1 MQLQERA
8 TGARFDL
15 SPLPIG
21 ISDSSQKRPFRFRS
35 GDCESNIRLVSH
47 QEAPRRRRWREVSEA
62 GCEISGG
69 EKVFSRSFASFRG
82 HVLAVYSLRRLPRE
96 WPKVSIIKV
105 SCYEKSDDF
114 ISNMWEVNSV
124 RVLVAIDALRA
135 PQHPARR
142 PSFHASSSRF
152 FPGRHCDRNSS
163 FHLEISRAPEAGAMP
178 AYILKVLAPAAQ
190 SFIRHSHATL
200 PSAACSPIELTFR
213 PRSENLVSGA
223 KNLNSDVNLQDSA
236 LLSTMCDPVSAR

>member
-96 WPKVSIIKV
+96 WPKSTQIALKYGENVDGIIV
-105 SCYEKSDDF
+105 H
-114 ISNMWEVNSV
+114 IIRLLSV
-124 RVLVAIDALRA
+124 DILAIIDALRA

-142 PSFHASSSRF
+142 PSFHALQVDFSQDVTVTAVHLFTSKFHVGPRQGQCRLTSSRF
-152 FPGRHCDRNSS
+152 
-163 FHLEISRAPEAGAMP
+163 
-178 AYILKVLAPAAQ
+178 
-190 SFIRHSHATL
+190 
-200 PSAACSPIELTFR
+200 
-213 PRSENLVSGA
+213 
-223 KNLNSDVNLQDSA
+223 
-236 LLSTMCDPVSAR
+236 

>member
-21 ISDSSQKRPFRFRS
+21 IPDSSQKRPFRFRS
-35 GDCESNIRLVSH
+35 GDCESNARLVSH

-96 WPKVSIIKV
+96 WPKVSRDCNRTCTDVDGMV
-105 SCYEKSDDF
+105 SSNSETTSVD
-114 ISNMWEVNSV
+114 IS
-124 RVLVAIDALRA
+124 AHFDALRA

-142 PSFHASSSRF
+142 PSFHASSSRY
-152 FPGRHCDRNSS
+152 FPGRHCDRSSS
-163 FHLEISRAPEAGAMP
+163 FHLEISRGPEAGAMP

-190 SFIRHSHATL
+190 SFIRYSHATL
-200 PSAACSPIELTFR
+200 PSAACSPISHFSPKIR
-213 PRSENLVSGA
+213 KFGA
-223 KNLNSDVNLQDSA
+223 ATQKIGCFWVIGQSMEGVRRGLQ
-236 LLSTMCDPVSAR
+236 

>member
-21 ISDSSQKRPFRFRS
+21 IPDSSQKRPFRFRS
-35 GDCESNIRLVSH
+35 GDCESNVRLVSH

-96 WPKVSIIKV
+96 WPKSTQIALKYGENVDGIIV
-105 SCYEKSDDF
+105 H
-114 ISNMWEVNSV
+114 IIRLLSV
-124 RVLVAIDALRA
+124 DILAIIDALRA
-135 PQHPARR
+135 PPAPRARR
-142 PSFHASSSRF
+142 RLTPLQVDFSQDVTVTAIHLFTSKFHVRPRRGQCRLTSSRF
-152 FPGRHCDRNSS
+152 
-163 FHLEISRAPEAGAMP
+163 
-178 AYILKVLAPAAQ
+178 
-190 SFIRHSHATL
+190 
-200 PSAACSPIELTFR
+200 
-213 PRSENLVSGA
+213 
-223 KNLNSDVNLQDSA
+223 
-236 LLSTMCDPVSAR
+236 

>member
-35 GDCESNIRLVSH
+35 GDCESNVRLVSH

-96 WPKVSIIKV
+96 WPKSTQERRRWCTDVHEPSAYMLRNFPMNIGAR
-105 SCYEKSDDF
+105 F
-114 ISNMWEVNSV
+114 
-124 RVLVAIDALRA
+124 DALRA

-142 PSFHASSSRF
+142 PSFHALQVDFSQDVTVTAVHLFTSKFHVRPRRGQCRLTSSRF
-152 FPGRHCDRNSS
+152 
-163 FHLEISRAPEAGAMP
+163 
-178 AYILKVLAPAAQ
+178 
-190 SFIRHSHATL
+190 
-200 PSAACSPIELTFR
+200 
-213 PRSENLVSGA
+213 
-223 KNLNSDVNLQDSA
+223 
-236 LLSTMCDPVSAR
+236 

>member
-35 GDCESNIRLVSH
+35 GDCESNVRLVSH
-47 QEAPRRRRWREVSEA
+47 QEAPRRRRWRDVSEA

-96 WPKVSIIKV
+96 WPKSTQERRRWCTDVHEPSAYMLRNFPMNIGAR
-105 SCYEKSDDF
+105 F
-114 ISNMWEVNSV
+114 
-124 RVLVAIDALRA
+124 DALRA
-135 PQHPARR
+135 PQHHARR

-152 FPGRHCDRNSS
+152 FPGRHCDRSSS

-200 PSAACSPIELTFR
+200 PSAACSPIDSLFTQDPKIWWREPKDL
-213 PRSENLVSGA
+213 LVDFVDTVGA
-223 KNLNSDVNLQDSA
+223 WRLSPFPGLQA
-236 LLSTMCDPVSAR
+236 

>member
-35 GDCESNIRLVSH
+35 GDCESNVRLVSH

-62 GCEISGG
+62 GCKISGG

-96 WPKVSIIKV
+96 WPKVSRDGNRTCTDVDGMV
-105 SCYEKSDDF
+105 S
-114 ISNMWEVNSV
+114 SNSEPTSV
-124 RVLVAIDALRA
+124 DIGARFDALRA
-135 PQHPARR
+135 PQHHARR
-142 PSFHASSSRF
+142 PSFHALQVDFSQDVTVTAVHLFTSKFHVGPRRGQCRLTSSRF
-152 FPGRHCDRNSS
+152 
-163 FHLEISRAPEAGAMP
+163 
-178 AYILKVLAPAAQ
+178 
-190 SFIRHSHATL
+190 
-200 PSAACSPIELTFR
+200 
-213 PRSENLVSGA
+213 
-223 KNLNSDVNLQDSA
+223 
-236 LLSTMCDPVSAR
+236 

>member
-35 GDCESNIRLVSH
+35 GDCESNVRLVSH

-96 WPKVSIIKV
+96 WPKVSRDGNRTCTDVDGMV
-105 SCYEKSDDF
+105 S
-114 ISNMWEVNSV
+114 SNSEPTSV
-124 RVLVAIDALRA
+124 DIGERFDALRA

-142 PSFHASSSRF
+142 PSFHALQVDFSQDVTVTAVHLFTSKFHVRPRRGQCRLTSSRF
-152 FPGRHCDRNSS
+152 
-163 FHLEISRAPEAGAMP
+163 
-178 AYILKVLAPAAQ
+178 
-190 SFIRHSHATL
+190 
-200 PSAACSPIELTFR
+200 
-213 PRSENLVSGA
+213 
-223 KNLNSDVNLQDSA
+223 
-236 LLSTMCDPVSAR
+236 

>member
-96 WPKVSIIKV
+96 WPKSTQIALKYGENVDGIIV
-105 SCYEKSDDF
+105 H
-114 ISNMWEVNSV
+114 IIRLLSV
-124 RVLVAIDALRA
+124 DILAIIDALRA

-142 PSFHASSSRF
+142 PSFHALQVDFSQDVTVTAVHLFTSKFHVRPRRGQCRLTSSRF
-152 FPGRHCDRNSS
+152 
-163 FHLEISRAPEAGAMP
+163 
-178 AYILKVLAPAAQ
+178 
-190 SFIRHSHATL
+190 
-200 PSAACSPIELTFR
+200 
-213 PRSENLVSGA
+213 
-223 KNLNSDVNLQDSA
+223 
-236 LLSTMCDPVSAR
+236 

>member
-96 WPKVSIIKV
+96 WPKSTQIALKYGENVDGIIV
-105 SCYEKSDDF
+105 H
-114 ISNMWEVNSV
+114 IIRLLSV
-124 RVLVAIDALRA
+124 DILAIIDALRA
-135 PQHPARR
+135 PPAPRARR
-142 PSFHASSSRF
+142 RLTPLQVDFSQDVTVTAIHLFTSKFHVRPRRGQCRLTSSRF
-152 FPGRHCDRNSS
+152 
-163 FHLEISRAPEAGAMP
+163 
-178 AYILKVLAPAAQ
+178 
-190 SFIRHSHATL
+190 
-200 PSAACSPIELTFR
+200 
-213 PRSENLVSGA
+213 
-223 KNLNSDVNLQDSA
+223 
-236 LLSTMCDPVSAR
+236 

>member
-1 MQLQERA
+1 MPPMQLQERA

-35 GDCESNIRLVSH
+35 GDCESNVRLVSH

-96 WPKVSIIKV
+96 WPKSTQIALKYGENVDGIIV
-105 SCYEKSDDF
+105 H
-114 ISNMWEVNSV
+114 IIRLLSV
-124 RVLVAIDALRA
+124 DILAIIDALRA

-142 PSFHASSSRF
+142 PSFHALQVDFSQDVTVTAVHLFTSKFHVRPRRGQCRLTSSRF
-152 FPGRHCDRNSS
+152 
-163 FHLEISRAPEAGAMP
+163 
-178 AYILKVLAPAAQ
+178 
-190 SFIRHSHATL
+190 
-200 PSAACSPIELTFR
+200 
-213 PRSENLVSGA
+213 
-223 KNLNSDVNLQDSA
+223 
-236 LLSTMCDPVSAR
+236 

>member
-35 GDCESNIRLVSH
+35 GDCESNVRLVSH

-96 WPKVSIIKV
+96 WPKVSRDGNRTCTDVDGMV
-105 SCYEKSDDF
+105 S
-114 ISNMWEVNSV
+114 SNSEPTSV
-124 RVLVAIDALRA
+124 DIGERFDALRA

-152 FPGRHCDRNSS
+152 FPGRHCDRSSS

-213 PRSENLVSGA
+213 PRSENLVGGA
-223 KNLNSDVNLQDSA
+223 KK
-236 LLSTMCDPVSAR
+236 LLYVVLYE

>member
-96 WPKVSIIKV
+96 WPKSNCSRSVTRRPRFASCHAVHAPMMPPPTTATSV
-105 SCYEKSDDF
+105 SCAG
-114 ISNMWEVNSV
+114 IV
-124 RVLVAIDALRA
+124 RSRCELLLVEA
-135 PQHPARR
+135 
-142 PSFHASSSRF
+142 FTGSSL
-152 FPGRHCDRNSS
+152 P
-163 FHLEISRAPEAGAMP
+163 L
-178 AYILKVLAPAAQ
+178 
-190 SFIRHSHATL
+190 HS
-200 PSAACSPIELTFR
+200 
-213 PRSENLVSGA
+213 
-223 KNLNSDVNLQDSA
+223 Q
-236 LLSTMCDPVSAR
+236 

>member
-35 GDCESNIRLVSH
+35 GDCESNVRLVSH

-96 WPKVSIIKV
+96 WPKSTQIALKYGENVDGIIV
-105 SCYEKSDDF
+105 H
-114 ISNMWEVNSV
+114 IIRLLSV
-124 RVLVAIDALRA
+124 DILAIIDALRA

-142 PSFHASSSRF
+142 PSFHALQVDFSQDVTVTAVHLFTSKFHVRPRRGQCRLTSSRF
-152 FPGRHCDRNSS
+152 
-163 FHLEISRAPEAGAMP
+163 
-178 AYILKVLAPAAQ
+178 
-190 SFIRHSHATL
+190 
-200 PSAACSPIELTFR
+200 
-213 PRSENLVSGA
+213 
-223 KNLNSDVNLQDSA
+223 
-236 LLSTMCDPVSAR
+236 

>member
-1 MQLQERA
+1 MGVERRGALSFSVRPVGDRGAEGAHSARRICPPMQLQERA

-21 ISDSSQKRPFRFRS
+21 IPDSSQKRPFRFRS
-35 GDCESNIRLVSH
+35 GDCESNVRLVSH

-105 SCYEKSDDF
+105 
-114 ISNMWEVNSV
+114 
-124 RVLVAIDALRA
+124 R
-135 PQHPARR
+135 HPTNV
-142 PSFHASSSRF
+142 
-152 FPGRHCDRNSS
+152 D
-163 FHLEISRAPEAGAMP
+163 
-178 AYILKVLAPAAQ
+178 Q
-190 SFIRHSHATL
+190 ATMG
-200 PSAACSPIELTFR
+200 I
-213 PRSENLVSGA
+213 
-223 KNLNSDVNLQDSA
+223 
-236 LLSTMCDPVSAR
+236 

>member
-21 ISDSSQKRPFRFRS
+21 IPDSSQKRPFRFRS
-35 GDCESNIRLVSH
+35 GDCESNVRLVSH

-105 SCYEKSDDF
+105 SCYEKSDGF

-142 PSFHASSSRF
+142 PSFHALQVDFSQDVTVTAVHLFTSKFHVRPRRGQCRLTSSRF
-152 FPGRHCDRNSS
+152 
-163 FHLEISRAPEAGAMP
+163 
-178 AYILKVLAPAAQ
+178 
-190 SFIRHSHATL
+190 
-200 PSAACSPIELTFR
+200 
-213 PRSENLVSGA
+213 
-223 KNLNSDVNLQDSA
+223 
-236 LLSTMCDPVSAR
+236 